1 MAAWTLEALRS
12 DFDISLAT
20 LEPLD
25 YAALNDSFATSLR
38 EDDFQVQIAPPG
50 YQRIMRYMPTQGAL
64 LEICLSMR
72 WAQDLDRQGRYDVIY
87 GTSNEMDFHRRSVQ
101 YVNYP
106 WFYLPRPEI
115 ELSWFHRIA
124 RAWPSRAQPHRA

>member
-38 EDDFQVQIAPPG
+38 EDDFQVHIAPPG

-87 GTSNEMDFHRRSVQ
+87 GTSNEMDFHRRGVQ
-101 YVNYP
+101 YVN
-106 WFYLPRPEI
+106 
-115 ELSWFHRIA
+115 
-124 RAWPSRAQPHRA
+124 